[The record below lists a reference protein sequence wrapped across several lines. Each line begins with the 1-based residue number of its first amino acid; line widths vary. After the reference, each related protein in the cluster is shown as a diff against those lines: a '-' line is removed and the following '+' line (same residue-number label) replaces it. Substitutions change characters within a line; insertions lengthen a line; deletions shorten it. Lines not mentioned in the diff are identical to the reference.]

1 MTFDDIL
8 KQITEGLSGDAEQD
22 IAYLNEQATAYSD
35 HEQAQE
41 IARACG
47 RMIYERL
54 PEEERQKA
62 FDAMMEEDIRPM
74 EAALS
79 EARALI
85 AANDLEKAQTVLE
98 DLVDKADDAKKRGLF
113 QDDAMS
119 EYYCFSE
126 PFEEMLYMFRKK
138 PEREVRRSMIPF
150 ADIYSLYGQLLMARG
165 DDRAANY
172 VLKEAVRW
180 NPANAAI
187 SFDYAAS
194 FKKLGDMEKFM
205 EITRGIF
212 SYAFRPADL
221 ARCYR
226 NVGDYFIH
234 HEQWAEAKGCILFGM
249 QFDEDAPDAKKALA
263 YIDEKTN
270 GEAVAPAIEIMEALA
285 AIHDFPLS
293 ADENIVQL
301 SYMYGQGFLNQNNTD
316 AARYFLGIA
325 YGLTE
330 AEELK
335 LILDKI

>member
-1 MTFDDIL
+1 MTLDAIL
-8 KQITEGLSGDAEQD
+8 KQITEGLSGNVEQD
-22 IAYLNEQATAYSD
+22 IAYLNEQAQAYSD

-54 PEEERQKA
+54 PEEERKKT
-62 FDAMMEEDIRPM
+62 FDAMMDEDIRPM
-74 EAALS
+74 EDALH
-79 EARALI
+79 EARSLLQAHEL
-85 AANDLEKAQTVLE
+85 DKAQTVLAN
-98 DLVDKADDAKKRGLF
+98 LVDQADDAKKRGLF
-113 QDDAMS
+113 QDDALS

-126 PFEEMLYMFRKK
+126 PFEEMLFMFRKK
-138 PEREVRRSMIPF
+138 PEREVRRSVIPF
-150 ADIYSLYGQLLMARG
+150 AEIYSLYGQLLLERG
-165 DDRAANY
+165 EARAANY

-187 SFDYAAS
+187 AFAYADS
-194 FKKLGDMEKFM
+194 FKKLGDMEQFM

-212 SYAFRPADL
+212 PYAFRPADL

-226 NVGDYFIH
+226 HVGDYFINN
-234 HEQWAEAKGCILFGM
+234 EQWAEAKGCVLFSL
-249 QFDEDAPDAKKALA
+249 QFDEDAPMAQQQLA
-263 YIDEKTN
+263 DIDEKTD
-270 GEAVAPAIEIMEALA
+270 GDVVAPAIEILEALA

-301 SYMYGQGFLNQNNTD
+301 SYMYGQGFLKQNNTD
-316 AARYFLGIA
+316 AARYFLSIA

>member
-138 PEREVRRSMIPF
+138 PEREVRRSVIPF

-205 EITRGIF
+205 KITRGIF

-226 NVGDYFIH
+226 NVGIISSTTNNG
-234 HEQWAEAKGCILFGM
+234 QRPR
-249 QFDEDAPDAKKALA
+249 DA
-263 YIDEKTN
+263 
-270 GEAVAPAIEIMEALA
+270 
-285 AIHDFPLS
+285 F
-293 ADENIVQL
+293 
-301 SYMYGQGFLNQNNTD
+301 
-316 AARYFLGIA
+316 FLGCNLMKTPQTPRRHLPISTKRPTA
-325 YGLTE
+325 KLWHRP
-330 AEELK
+330 LK
-335 LILDKI
+335 SWKPLLPSTISH